1 MSNAAKKTAILI
13 SGRGSNM
20 QSLIQA
26 TNQPDYPATISLVIS
41 NNPDAIGLKFAKE
54 SGIPT
59 QVLSGE
65 NFNSQESYDQKIN
78 NTLERFQI
86 ELVCLAGFMRI
97 VSAWFVKK
105 WYGRLI
111 NIHPSLLP
119 AFIGLNTHKRVLESG
134 VNIHGCTV
142 HFVTA
147 ELDAGPIIIQG
158 ATPVYSDDNEKSL
171 ASRILK
177 IEHLIYPKALAML
190 ASNKISID
198 SPNSTFKSDETV
210 VPSLIV
216 PSL

>member
-1 MSNAAKKTAILI
+1 MTNFTKKTAILI

-41 NNPDAIGLKFAKE
+41 NNSNAIGLKFAKE

-59 QVLSGE
+59 QVLTGE
-65 NFNSQESYDQKIN
+65 NSDSQESYDQNIN
-78 NTLERFQI
+78 EVLERFQI

-119 AFIGLNTHKRVLESG
+119 AFIGLNTHKRALESG

-158 ATPVYSDDNEKSL
+158 ATPVFCDDNEKSL
-171 ASRILK
+171 ASRVLE
-177 IEHLIYPKALAML
+177 IEHVIYPKALAML
-190 ASNKISID
+190 ASNMISID
-198 SPNSTFKSDETV
+198 SPKTTFKTGETT

-216 PSL
+216 PTL

>member
-1 MSNAAKKTAILI
+1 MTNSTKKTAILI

-59 QVLSGE
+59 QVLSEE
-65 NFNSQESYDQKIN
+65 NFNSQESFDQNIN
-78 NTLERFQI
+78 ETLEHFQI
-86 ELVCLAGFMRI
+86 ELICLAGFMRI

-119 AFIGLNTHKRVLESG
+119 AFIGLNTHKRALESG

-147 ELDAGPIIIQG
+147 ELDAGPLSFKG
-158 ATPVYSDDNEKSL
+158 LHLYLATIMKNL
-171 ASRILK
+171 
-177 IEHLIYPKALAML
+177 
-190 ASNKISID
+190 
-198 SPNSTFKSDETV
+198 
-210 VPSLIV
+210 
-216 PSL
+216 